1 MNTRYGIEHAAEAC
15 CRRGL
20 IFAEDSVA
28 GSIAQAGWAD
38 SKAFPLPGDEPQ
50 WPRDRVCNL
59 RHTKLEIDLDVEARR
74 ISGVATHTLSPIND
88 GLASLEMDAVEL
100 DITGVLLEG
109 GGDLSF
115 TASGGKLN
123 IDLGRTWNAGEEL
136 TIAITYGAQ
145 PRRGL
150 YFNVPDDAY
159 PGRPRQVWTQGQD
172 EDSRFWFPCFDYPNQ
187 RFTSEIIAKVPA
199 SWTAISNGR
208 LVSSEAEADGRTFHW
223 LQDKPHSTYL
233 MSLVAG
239 EYTEVRDDIDGV
251 AISYYSPPGREGD
264 TRRAFGNTP
273 KMVQFFA
280 DKIGVPYPW
289 DKYSQVTVADFIF
302 GGMENTSATTMTD
315 ALLHNERA
323 HLDYSADSIV
333 AHELAHQWWG
343 DLVTCRDW
351 SHGWLNEGFATYFDL
366 LFKEHDLG
374 QDEFRYAVYQD
385 ATTYLQEDSGHYR
398 RPIVNNVYRQPV
410 DIFDR
415 HLYEKGALVL
425 HMLRAYLGDD
435 LFWKALNHYCTKHRG
450 GNVTTD
456 DLQKAVEEATGRS
469 MDRFFRQ
476 WLYKGGHP
484 AFKVTYQWDEE
495 TKTAR
500 VGVNQTQ
507 AADETTSVFAVPIV
521 LAYQTSQGRREVKL
535 DISEANQTFY
545 IAADEKPLMVSF
557 DPGYRCL
564 KTLEFELPREMLTYQ
579 LAHDEDVIGRIT
591 AAQGLAKLEDPKS
604 VEALA
609 EAVKND
615 RFWGVQAE
623 AAKALG
629 VIKSQAAL
637 EALVGCVD
645 VAHPKARRAVVAA
658 LGNFKEKAAFD
669 ALLPIMERDD
679 SYFVE
684 AEAVR
689 AVCKTREAGAFDA
702 VTASLGKTSFN
713 DIFTAQGLVG
723 LGDLQDERAIEVAKE
738 WAGYGKP
745 SRAREAALSCLGKL
759 GEQKKEIAEWVADYL
774 DDPWLRVR
782 AGAARALQDI
792 REPGAIPA
800 LGRRIPRELDGR
812 VVRQCRE
819 AIASISAGRDRGED
833 VKKLREDLESL
844 GEENRKLKD
853 RLEKLESR
861 LDT

>member
-1 MNTRYGIEHAAEAC
+1 MNTRYGIESAAEAC
-15 CRRGL
+15 CRRGI
-20 IFAEDSVA
+20 IFP
-28 GSIAQAGWAD
+28 AD
-38 SKAFPLPGDEPQ
+38 SDTGAFSLAGNGGAKAFALPGDEPQ
-50 WPRDRVCNL
+50 WPRDRVCSL
-59 RHTKLEIDLDVEARR
+59 RHTKLEIDLDVDNRR
-74 ISGVATHTLSPIND
+74 ISGVASHTLSPIND
-88 GLASLEMDAVEL
+88 GLESLELDAVEL
-100 DITGVLLEG
+100 EVIEVRLEG
-109 GGDLSF
+109 GVALGF

-123 IDLGRTWNAGEEL
+123 IDLGRAFKAGEEL
-136 TIAITYGAQ
+136 TIAITYSAQ

-150 YFNVPDDAY
+150 YFNIPDEAY

-172 EDSRFWFPCFDYPNQ
+172 EDSRFWFPCFDYPTQ
-187 RFTSEIIAKVPA
+187 RFTSEIIATTPGT
-199 SWTAISNGR
+199 WTAISNGR
-208 LVSSEAEADGRTFHW
+208 LVSTEERGDRKSFHW

-239 EYTEVRDDIDGV
+239 EYTEIRDDVDGV
-251 AISYYSPPGREGD
+251 DISYYSPPGREGD

-273 KMVQFFA
+273 KMVQFFVE
-280 DKIGVPYPW
+280 KIGVPYPW

-415 HLYEKGALVL
+415 HLYEKGAMVL
-425 HMLRAYLGDD
+425 HMLRACLGDD

-450 GNVTTD
+450 GNVTSD

-469 MDRFFRQ
+469 MERFFRQ
-476 WLYKGGHP
+476 WVYKGGHP
-484 AFKVTYQWDEE
+484 AFKVTHQWDEE

-500 VGVNQTQ
+500 IGVSQTQ
-507 AADETTSVFAVPIV
+507 GADETTSIFAAPII
-521 LAYQTSQGRREVKL
+521 LAYETSQGRREVKL
-535 DISEANQTFY
+535 EIAEANQTFY
-545 IAADEKPLMVSF
+545 IAMDEKPLMVSF

-564 KTLEFELPREMLTYQ
+564 KTLDFELPREMLTYQ
-579 LAHDEDVIGRIT
+579 LSHDEDVIGRIA
-591 AAQGLAKLEDPKS
+591 AAQGLAKLEDPQS

-615 RFWGVQAE
+615 GFWGVQAE

-637 EALVGCVD
+637 EALVGCTG

-658 LGNFKEKAAFD
+658 LGSFKERAAFE
-669 ALLPIMERDD
+669 ALLPLMERDD

-689 AVCKTREAGAFDA
+689 AVCKTRDAGAFDA
-702 VTASLGKTSFN
+702 VTVALGKTSFN
-713 DIFTAQGLVG
+713 DVFTGQGLAG
-723 LGDLQDERAIEVAKE
+723 LGDLQDERAIDVAKE
-738 WAGYGKP
+738 WAGYGRP
-745 SRAREAALSCLGKL
+745 SRARESALGCLGKL

-782 AGAARALQDI
+782 AGAARALQEI
-792 REPGAIPA
+792 REPAAIPA
-800 LGRRIPRELDGR
+800 LGRRVSRELDGR

-819 AIASISAGRDRGED
+819 AIASISTGRDRGED
-833 VKKLREDLESL
+833 VKKLREEVESL

-853 RLEKLESR
+853 RLGKLEAR
-861 LDT
+861 LDK